1 VHQRSLREAL
11 QLTATDDA
19 PEAFRRRFARTSR
32 SAAASVTL
40 VVAGLVLSGA
50 VAPEPADGLEPEA
63 ASATPAARVGA
74 AARPAALLPDLTPL
88 RASDLSIER
97 VRAGRQL
104 RFEGTLANVGQGPLE
119 LMTNRARP
127 CPAGE
132 RHASQIIYR
141 DVDGNHHF
149 KRSVDK
155 QSNRKSAGCF
165 LYHPQHNHWHF
176 DAAARY
182 RLFKPQ
188 AKGYITQAKKV
199 SFCLRDSERVP
210 AAMGAFY
217 QGRYYGDCS
226 LTRPEGITVGWAD
239 VYESFLSGQ
248 SLRLPPRV
256 RSGVYCISIKVDPKG
271 LLYESDEDNNVSYRA
286 FRIKGA
292 RTIVP
297 HANRVCDRPPSSQG

>member
-1 VHQRSLREAL
+1 MS
-11 QLTATDDA
+11 
-19 PEAFRRRFARTSR
+19 
-32 SAAASVTL
+32 SAAL
-40 VVAGLVLSGA
+40 VVACGVVLGA
-50 VAPEPADGLEPEA
+50 TIAP
-63 ASATPAARVGA
+63 TPAAGVAPDGSSPSVA
-74 AARPAALLPDLTPL
+74 AAAAAGKPAALLPDLTPL

-97 VRAGRQL
+97 VPGGRRL

-119 LMTNRARP
+119 LMTNRAHP

-155 QSNRKSAGCF
+155 QSKRKSAGCF
-165 LYHPQHNHWHF
+165 LYHRQHNHWHF

-182 RLFKPQ
+182 RLFKPEV
-188 AKGYITQAKKV
+188 AGYITQARKV

-210 AAMGAFY
+210 AAVGEFH
-217 QGRYYGDCS
+217 QGSYYGDCS
-226 LTRPEGITVGWAD
+226 LSRPEGITAGWAD

-256 RSGVYCISIKVDPKG
+256 RSGVYCLSIKVDPKE

-286 FRIKGA
+286 FRIRGA
-292 RTIVP
+292 RTVVP
-297 HANRVCDRPPSSQG
+297 HPNKVCER